1 MSKENLSFM
10 FNETEV
16 SVERLRDS
24 NGEFFKVSYDD
35 GSVMFNF
42 TVDVDDLDNPE
53 IQDYVWPEG
62 SLGQDTY
69 WDVVNKV
76 SKIVA

>member
-16 SVERLRDS
+16 SVERSKDS
-24 NGEFFKVSYDD
+24 NGEFVEVSYDD
-35 GSVMFNF
+35 GTVMFKF
-42 TVDVDDLDNPE
+42 TADIDALDDPE
-53 IQDYVWPEG
+53 IHEHIMPEG
-62 SLGQDTY
+62 SSGQEIF